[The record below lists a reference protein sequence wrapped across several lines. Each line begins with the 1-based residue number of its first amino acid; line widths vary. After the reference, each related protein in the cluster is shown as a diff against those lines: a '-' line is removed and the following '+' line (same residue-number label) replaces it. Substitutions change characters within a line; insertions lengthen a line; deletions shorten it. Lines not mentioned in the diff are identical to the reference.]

1 MRIFPENT
9 LALSKRLLL
18 RGCLALGLVIVTIVL
33 LQPLQQT
40 VPPYPFTMVNVE
52 YKLEPVEAT
61 AIAADDID
69 KTFRSNSIG
78 SFVGLSEHS
87 R

>member
-1 MRIFPENT
+1 MT
-9 LALSKRLLL
+9 D
-18 RGCLALGLVIVTIVL
+18 VV
-33 LQPLQQT
+33 
-40 VPPYPFTMVNVE
+40 

-78 SFVGLSEHS
+78 PFLGLSEHS
-87 R
+87 

>member
-1 MRIFPENT
+1 MRIFLENI

-18 RGCLALGLVIVTIVL
+18 RGCLALIIVIVTVAF
-33 LQPLQQT
+33 LQPLQRVVIRPT
-40 VPPYPFTMVNVE
+40 FTMADVE
-52 YKLEPVEAT
+52 YKLEPVGAT

-78 SFVGLSEHS
+78 PFLGLSEHS
-87 R
+87 